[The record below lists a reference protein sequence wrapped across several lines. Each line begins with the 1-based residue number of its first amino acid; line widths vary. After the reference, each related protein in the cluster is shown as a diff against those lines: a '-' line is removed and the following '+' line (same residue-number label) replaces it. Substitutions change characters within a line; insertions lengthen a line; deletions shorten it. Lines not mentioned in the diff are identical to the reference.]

1 MRSREL
7 PGFYVSEVQ
16 TDNEV
21 ELGGQLLVK
30 VGMRVWRTVSEH
42 LTAKFLFTDYKIWEM
57 V

>member
-1 MRSREL
+1 MRSGEL
-7 PGFYVSEVQ
+7 PGFYVFEVQ